1 MRERV
6 VSLRDEQKFTD
17 EQLWSE
23 YAQNQELR
31 KAIEAEEKYSAD
43 LKEKVNSLSETVR
56 DTRTL
61 SIAQGVVLEKFSDL
75 ELKCKEKLEQTQL
88 EYEQSEEELREA
100 MLANIGA
107 VKQAYG
113 EKLAEIDDDVTV
125 KKIMIK
131 KKLEKLSN
139 MKDEVSDGKYIPPLD
154 SFAGE

>member
-1 MRERV
+1 M
-6 VSLRDEQKFTD
+6 SLRDEQKFSD

-75 ELKCKEKLEQTQL
+75 EVKCKEKLEQTQL

-113 EKLAEIDDDVTV
+113 EKITEIDDDVTV

-139 MKDEVSDGKYIPPLD
+139 MKEEVSDGNYIPPLD